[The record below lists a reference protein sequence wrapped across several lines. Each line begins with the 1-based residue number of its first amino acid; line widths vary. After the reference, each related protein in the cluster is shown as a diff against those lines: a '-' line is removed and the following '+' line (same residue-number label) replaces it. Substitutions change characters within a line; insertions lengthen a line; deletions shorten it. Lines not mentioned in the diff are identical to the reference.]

1 MKTLRLALLVAVFL
15 VTLLA
20 FLPALHGQF
29 VNWDDDRNFVDNPG
43 FRGLGWPQL
52 KWMWTTTLMGHY
64 IPLTW
69 MSLGLNYTLG
79 GMNPWGYHLGSMLI
93 HAANAAL
100 VYFVARRLLAAAG
113 IAEGAPLLWAA
124 AFAALVFGIHPLR
137 VESVAWATERR
148 DVLCGF
154 FFLLAVLSY
163 LRSAEPGAPGRWRA
177 ASLAEFAA
185 ALLSKAQAMPLPVAL
200 LILDVYPLRRV
211 RELGWR
217 RVLIEKLPYALLSL
231 AGAVLALVAVK
242 RGSGF
247 TDYQQYGPAARLA
260 ITAYGIVFYPWK
272 WLWPL
277 GLSPLYE
284 LPAHVHP
291 LAPRFLL
298 PMVALVAVTVLLV
311 ALRRRWPGLLA
322 AWLYSALM
330 VLPVVG
336 PVHAGHQLANDRYS
350 YLSGLGFAVLAGAAL
365 GWALRASQRGL
376 LSPLAVRLCGLG
388 AVLSLLGFASA
399 TWVQAGGWKDSET
412 LWAWA
417 VELDPDCAAC
427 HSNLG
432 EAIGRERPREAEAA
446 FLQSLSLRD
455 RPITRSNLGAVL
467 ELQGRLD
474 EALRQYEQ
482 ALDRDPG
489 LVEALANLGSLHARV
504 GRDEQALPLLRR
516 AFRVAPEFPELRAN
530 LGGALR
536 RRGIQLEGEGRA
548 AEARLLFE
556 ESLRVAPGDTETLR
570 LLRASTQGR
579 TR

>member
-177 ASLAEFAA
+177 ASLAAFAA

-231 AGAVLALVAVK
+231 AGAVLALDV
-242 RGSGF
+242 
-247 TDYQQYGPAARLA
+247 D
-260 ITAYGIVFYPWK
+260 
-272 WLWPL
+272 
-277 GLSPLYE
+277 
-284 LPAHVHP
+284 P